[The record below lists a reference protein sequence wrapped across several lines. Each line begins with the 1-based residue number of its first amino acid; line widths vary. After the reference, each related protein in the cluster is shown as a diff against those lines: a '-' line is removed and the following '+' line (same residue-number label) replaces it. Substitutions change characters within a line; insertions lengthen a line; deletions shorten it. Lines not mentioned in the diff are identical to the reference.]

1 MKVLR
6 IEGDGGK
13 LIDELKKKG
22 SVIVIEKGETK
33 EEKVVFGSH
42 GVSFFLP
49 KMNLRS
55 VLEIL
60 ADLGYEY
67 AMLKGFSEEE
77 VKNIGIVIPTLKNPE
92 DLERAEECETLKSLI
107 KKLKKLKDSEL
118 CGSFGIFVGFVRK
131 IQNGREVVRLEY
143 EKFDEFFERVKERI
157 ENQVMEIEGVRGVKI
172 YHRVGTLVP
181 GEDIVYVVV
190 MSEHRKN
197 LFEALKKAVELFKSE
212 LPVWKKEIY
221 VDGEIWAHDRDLKK
235 GS

>member
-6 IEGDGGK
+6 IEGDEEK
-13 LIDELKKKG
+13 LKDELRKRG
-22 SVIVIEKGETK
+22 SVIVIEKGET
-33 EEKVVFGSH
+33 EGERVVFGSH
-42 GVSFFLP
+42 GVGFFLP
-49 KMNLRS
+49 QMNLRS

-60 ADLGYEY
+60 ADLGYDY

-77 VKNIGIVIPTLKNPE
+77 VKNIGIAIPSLKGLE
-92 DLERAEECETLKSLI
+92 DLEKAEDCETLKSLI

-118 CGSFGIFVGFVRK
+118 CGSFGIFVGFVRR
-131 IQNGREVVRLEY
+131 IQNGKEVVRLEY
-143 EKFDEFFERVKERI
+143 EKFDEVFERVKESI
-157 ENQVMEIEGVRGVKI
+157 ENQVMKIEGVRGVKI

-190 MSEHRKN
+190 MTEHRKN

-221 VDGEIWAHDRDLKK
+221 VDGEVWAHDRDLEK
-235 GS
+235 